1 MTKLMQGRGLDIDCG
16 FKATGET
23 ISEVLE
29 SYFRHAKIAH
39 ATEEMTPEPAAKVK
53 PAFQEV

>member
-1 MTKLMQGRGLDIDCG
+1 MTRLMQGHGLDIDCG

-29 SYFRHAKIAH
+29 SYIRHAKIAH
-39 ATEEMTPEPAAKVK
+39 PKEEMTPEPAAKVE

>member
-1 MTKLMQGRGLDIDCG
+1 
-16 FKATGET
+16 
-23 ISEVLE
+23 LE

-53 PAFQEV
+53 QAFQEV